1 MDKTTVTQLQK
12 EAIVSEYLMY
22 NISYRQLGLKY
33 DVDFRL
39 IHKWVMK
46 FQGTTS
52 KILLKKS
59 KEKTVVKPTAEVL
72 ALQES
77 LRLEKLRNA
86 LLTSIIDIAEQD
98 LQINLR
104 KKFGTKQ

>member
-12 EAIVSEYLMY
+12 EAIVAEYLMG
-22 NISYRQLGLKY
+22 NITYRQLGLKY
-33 DVDFRL
+33 DVDFR
-39 IHKWVMK
+39 IVHSWVMK

-52 KILLKKS
+52 KKSSKKVE
-59 KEKTVVKPTAEVL
+59 EKSALKPTVEVL

-86 LLTSIIDIAEQD
+86 LLTSIIDIAEQE